1 MSRRLAMT
9 MALLF
14 VLGATGSA
22 GCARPGAPTLTIP
35 LSIDD
40 VTPAPDAPIP
50 DIPHELPPPEAT
62 GAAER
67 AFLVREVVGPLLSF
81 SLAQEAVIAT
91 ERQRAAALV
100 AKVEAA
106 NRPPKRPWWRFWR

>member
-1 MSRRLAMT
+1 MSKRLAMIT
-9 MALLF
+9 ALLF
-14 VLGATGSA
+14 ALGATASG
-22 GCARPGAPTLTIP
+22 GCAKRDYPTLTIP

-50 DIPHELPPPEAT
+50 DLPHELPPPEAT

-67 AFLVREVVGPLLSF
+67 AFLVREVVGPLLTF

-91 ERQRAAALV
+91 ERQRASALV